1 MGIETTVPA
10 HVAIIMDGNG
20 RWAKE
25 RGLPRIAGHQEGVK
39 RAREVIKEAA
49 KLGLQALTLYAFS
62 TENWKRPKEEVG
74 FLMRLIQ
81 ESLER
86 EITQLARNNIVF
98 RASGMIDNL
107 PEGVRHRLIETM
119 RETSGNSGMVL
130 NIAVNYGG
138 RAEIIQAM
146 QGLARDV
153 LSGRLTPEEIDE
165 SALSGRLWT
174 AGIPDP
180 DLVIRASGEQRLS
193 NFLLW
198 QAAYAELYLTP
209 VLWPDFGV
217 EEFHKALLEYQKR
230 ARRFGGL

>member
-1 MGIETTVPA
+1 
-10 HVAIIMDGNG
+10 
-20 RWAKE
+20 
-25 RGLPRIAGHQEGVK
+25 
-39 RAREVIKEAA
+39 
-49 KLGLQALTLYAFS
+49 
-62 TENWKRPKEEVG
+62 
-74 FLMRLIQ
+74 
-81 ESLER
+81 
-86 EITQLARNNIVF
+86 
-98 RASGMIDNL
+98 
-107 PEGVRHRLIETM
+107 
-119 RETSGNSGMVL
+119 MVL

-138 RAEIIQAM
+138 RAEIIQAV
-146 QGLARDV
+146 QGIARDV
-153 LSGRLTPEEIDE
+153 LSGRLAPEEIDE